1 MKKILFIAAMF
12 LVTSSVFAQRISGG
26 LFIGPELS
34 WLGVDSKIQ
43 TSEKVGAGYE
53 FGAWGDF
60 AIHDNFLFNME
71 LKFKS
76 MSGTMGYKHGAK
88 VNLYDSDTIV
98 YLPYLGKD
106 NANIKYTLNYLSI
119 PLSIK
124 GKTNEINLFSYYMK
138 AGIAP
143 MFNIKSKATI
153 YDESNLF
160 TKNILPVNL
169 NWHMGGGIEFRVAE
183 STRVVAE
190 LMYCGGIFDF
200 VKNKKNDVTVEVF
213 ENNLIMNSFAVKFGI
228 LF

>member
-12 LVTSSVFAQRISGG
+12 LVTSSVFAQKITGG

-43 TSEKVGAGYE
+43 SSEKIGGGYE

-60 AIHDNFLFNME
+60 NIHENFLFNME

-76 MSGTMGYKHGAK
+76 MSGTMGYKHGAI
-88 VNLYDSDTIV
+88 VDLYDSDTTV
-98 YLPYLGKD
+98 YLPYADKD
-106 NANIKYTLNYLSI
+106 DSNIKYTLNYLSI

-160 TKNILPVNL
+160 TKNVLPVNL
-169 NWHMGGGIEFRVAE
+169 NWHMGGGIEFRVADQ
-183 STRVVAE
+183 TRIVAE
-190 LMYCGGIFDF
+190 LMYSGGIFSF
-200 VKNKKNDVTVEVF
+200 IKNNKNDIAVDVYE
-213 ENNLIMNSFAVKFGI
+213 MNSFAVKFGI